1 MAVELATGLFA
12 PSAVSLSAPSVPAPA
27 PPEDLAGTRFLHSI
41 GWALLAAVWGAW
53 LGSMVESAVEASA
66 EARDGGLIGAAV
78 LVLCGVLLAFY
89 GSAKHGIREAVGRA
103 LMDALALAWQGAWLG
118 ALVGGGLTAA
128 NGGVWGIA
136 AALGAVFLGGLIG
149 LGVGMRLFGKNVP
162 KVLNGVVWGGVIAGF
177 AASFLWTPST
187 ARNFTAPIPDAAT
200 SIFGPSA
207 DWAWRTAG
215 AAPLMLAAFVWWV
228 RWMREERAKD
238 TEQSIG
244 WGMGVATFLFT
255 AAMAAGAGALVGGL
269 TQLGCVYL
277 IAHVTLP
284 PTPGTW
290 AGAVVALIFW
300 GLGQQ
305 PKR

>member
-1 MAVELATGLFA
+1 
-12 PSAVSLSAPSVPAPA
+12 
-27 PPEDLAGTRFLHSI
+27 
-41 GWALLAAVWGAW
+41 
-53 LGSMVESAVEASA
+53 
-66 EARDGGLIGAAV
+66 
-78 LVLCGVLLAFY
+78 
-89 GSAKHGIREAVGRA
+89 
-103 LMDALALAWQGAWLG
+103 
-118 ALVGGGLTAA
+118 
-128 NGGVWGIA
+128 
-136 AALGAVFLGGLIG
+136 
-149 LGVGMRLFGKNVP
+149 MRLFGKNVP